1 MGEYTP
7 EPWELFSKGTTIA
20 VMDRS
25 RKEIV
30 HWAGFDSSHFRIKTQ
45 RANARRIV
53 ACVNACKGIETETLE
68 QHEGELIE
76 AHVVAKD
83 TANAR
88 ADASEAALERAVG
101 LLRGL
106 VDHAIP
112 TMEIELDDAGE
123 EEIEAWQAARAFL
136 DKQGEG

>member
-7 EPWELFSKGTTIA
+7 EPWRYEEFLAASETDDEWWAHIWGADGASA
-20 VMDRS
+20 VCTVNWTYNDDGDP
-25 RKEIV
+25 E
-30 HWAGFDSSHFRIKTQ
+30 
-45 RANARRIV
+45 ANARRIV
-53 ACVNACKGIETETLE
+53 ACVNALAGVPTETLE
-68 QHEGELIE
+68 QECT
-76 AHVVAKD
+76 VAASLK
-83 TANAR
+83 AR

-112 TMEIELDDAGE
+112 TMEIELDAAGE